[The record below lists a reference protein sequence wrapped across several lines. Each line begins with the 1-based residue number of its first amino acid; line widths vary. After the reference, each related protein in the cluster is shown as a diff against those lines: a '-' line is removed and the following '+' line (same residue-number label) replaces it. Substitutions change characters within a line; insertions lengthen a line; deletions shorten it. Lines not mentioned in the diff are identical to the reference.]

1 LLGACSLLILYLV
14 KKPIETHEDK
24 KGSNHHQKHMSFKI
38 QERKTCKEI
47 QEDYD
52 EHHEKNHNCLRMD
65 REM

>member
-1 LLGACSLLILYLV
+1 
-14 KKPIETHEDK
+14 
-24 KGSNHHQKHMSFKI
+24 MSFKI

-65 REM
+65 REMQEKFVHKCKKNGHS